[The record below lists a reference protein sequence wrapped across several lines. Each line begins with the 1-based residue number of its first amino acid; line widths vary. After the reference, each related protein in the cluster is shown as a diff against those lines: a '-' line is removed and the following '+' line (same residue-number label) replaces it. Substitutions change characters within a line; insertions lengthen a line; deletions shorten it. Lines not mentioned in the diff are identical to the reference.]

1 MSHNPAA
8 RFGRAFVVVSAL
20 VLGALCGNAG
30 AQQARAANVPPA
42 KNLSA
47 SVKTVFEDGTI
58 VLVIGGRLVPAR
70 LDGVTLLPGAADVIL
85 ASLPAGVRVRYQVIA
100 KGPPATVVLWRG
112 TQTLQDELLK
122 KKLALKK

>member
-8 RFGRAFVVVSAL
+8 RFGRSLVIASAL

-30 AQQARAANVPPA
+30 AQQAQAATAPPA

-47 SVKTVFEDGTI
+47 SIKTVLDDGTI

-70 LDGVTLLPGAADVIL
+70 LDGVTLLPGAREAIL
-85 ASLPAGVRVRYQVIA
+85 AALPVGLRIRYQVISM
-100 KGPPATVVLWRG
+100 GPPATVILWRG
-112 TQTLQDELLK
+112 DTPLQDVLLK